1 MTKYYNIDGQYK
13 SWDYLHNSLGY
24 TTSATESVSYNSVIN
39 WGSDAGN
46 GYCTDTDD
54 VEAEYFVSGVVGW
67 YNINQLALTI
77 HMYPSDVED
86 FMVEKNGVVSN
97 AVRMTFDDTEY
108 WLIEEEVKGENPYG
122 WMTRSVA
129 EQEGW
134 HEYEDVTYEFI
145 LVDATTG
152 RVTSGVERIDE
163 IVFEEAGYFTI
174 DNTDDV
180 IFVEDSPFPVVCTHS
195 GTQTAASIAPDASFD
210 TGLQYYSSKL
220 YIGETNDGQG
230 NVTRYG
236 WEAEEGTASVLPNVG
251 DTVTFG
257 NYPQATSTPEPIE
270 WTVLAVDST
279 NNRALL
285 IAKKVLDCQKYNST
299 STNVTWETCSLRT
312 WLNSTFFNAAFDST
326 EQGRIPLSH
335 IENPSNPTYGTSGG
349 NATDDCVFP
358 LSIQEASNT
367 AYFPNDDARKADA
380 TQKAI
385 NGGIYESSG
394 RGPWW
399 TRTPGSI
406 QSKSAYVLTN
416 GEVYADG
423 DYVENT
429 TRGVRPALWL
439 NY

>member
-1 MTKYYNIDGQYK
+1 MKYYNIDGQYK

-54 VEAEYFVSGVVGW
+54 VEAEYFANGVVGW
-67 YNINQLALTI
+67 YNINQLALTV
-77 HMYPSDVED
+77 HLYPSDVED
-86 FMVEKNGVVSN
+86 FMAEKNGVVSN

-145 LVDATTG
+145 FVDATTG
-152 RVTSGVERIDE
+152 RVTSGVEHIDE
-163 IVFEEAGYFTI
+163 IAFAEAGYFTI
-174 DNTDDV
+174 DDTDDV
-180 IFVEDSPFPVVCTHS
+180 IFVEQSPFPVVCTHS
-195 GTQTAASIAPDASFD
+195 GTQTATSIAADASFD

-236 WEAEEGTASVLPNVG
+236 WECIEEPVAPAPVVG
-251 DTVTFG
+251 DIITLG

-270 WTVLAVDST
+270 WVVLDVDTV
-279 NNRALL
+279 NRKCLVV
-285 IAKKVLDCQKYNST
+285 AKKVIDYRRFYDYSV
-299 STNVTWETCSLRT
+299 SVIWEDSSIRY
-312 WLNSTFFNAAFDST
+312 WLNNDFFNSAFDSN
-326 EQGRIPLSH
+326 EQSKIIHSH
-335 IENPSNPTYGTSGG
+335 IENPGNPDSGAGAG
-349 NATDDCVFP
+349 NATDDYVFL
-358 LSIQEASNT
+358 LSCQEASN
-367 AYFPNDDARKADA
+367 ADYFADNAARRALA
-380 TQKAI
+380 TQYVI
-385 NGGIYESSG
+385 NAGASTTDGYTSWWLRTSGYYISNVSFVTGSSG
-394 RGPWW
+394 
-399 TRTPGSI
+399 SI
-406 QSKSAYVLTN
+406 SDTGLSNY
-416 GEVYADG
+416 
-423 DYVENT
+423 
-429 TRGVRPALWL
+429 RGVRPAIWL